1 MLLLKSWIAFAIPD
15 IPSWVATEMAK
26 IEWRRREAEKSLQI
40 FNLTPTT
47 SLETVDRAIQ
57 VPSTPERLSTK
68 VTSL

>member
-1 MLLLKSWIAFAIPD
+1 MLVKVWIAYIIPD
-15 IPSWVATEMAK
+15 IPSWLATEMAK
-26 IEWRRREAEKSLQI
+26 IEWRRREAEKSLQV
-40 FNLTPTT
+40 FKLTPMT